1 MALYW
6 KFCSLLKWLQTLGR
20 KRNSNVSQGHMQP
33 CPRREKRST
42 QVTARAFTKEWP
54 DAIHACCALI
64 FVACLFLQDLAD
76 GDNGFISYHL
86 WQQSKLDSKFI
97 TENIMTH

>member
-6 KFCSLLKWLQTLGR
+6 NSVVYWSDSKPWAEREIAMYLKGTCSHAHVERSEAHKLQPEPSLKNDL
-20 KRNSNVSQGHMQP
+20 
-33 CPRREKRST
+33 
-42 QVTARAFTKEWP
+42 
-54 DAIHACCALI
+54 IHACCALI
-64 FVACLFLQDLAD
+64 FVACSFLQDLAD